1 MKNLSNLTRWS
12 GLASML
18 GGVLFAIGIPLH
30 PLRHGQAVN
39 ESPYTVIHV
48 LIAVGLVLVLFG
60 LVGLYARQ
68 LKELGK
74 LGLYGFILAFIGN
87 VWTYGLIITEG
98 FMWPAVGLY
107 DPVAVHNFGLNA
119 VGARGSSLLL
129 IFFVGLA
136 FFAVG
141 YTLFSLATM
150 RAGVL
155 PRWGGLLLAI
165 GALLYVVG
173 GFSLPVFGSESAMV
187 TIIETAGALPFSLG
201 FIWLGYALW
210 TGADLSDNE
219 QVTVR

>member
-1 MKNLSNLTRWS
+1 MKNLSNLTRLS

-18 GGVLFAIGIPLH
+18 GGVLFAIGIAIH

-39 ESPYTVIHV
+39 ESPYSAIHV
-48 LIAVGLVLVLFG
+48 LIAVGLMLVLFG

-68 LKELGK
+68 LEQLGK
-74 LGLYGFILAFIGN
+74 PGLCGFILAFIGN

-107 DPVAVHNFGLNA
+107 DPAAVHNFGPNG
-119 VGARGSSLLL
+119 VGAWGSSLLL

-141 YTLFSLATM
+141 YTLFGLVTM

-155 PRWGGLLLAI
+155 PRWGRIATRDRCITLRRRRFFVAGFWSGVGHGDDHRNDRRLTLQPGLHL
-165 GALLYVVG
+165 VG
-173 GFSLPVFGSESAMV
+173 PRPVDRRRPVG
-187 TIIETAGALPFSLG
+187 
-201 FIWLGYALW
+201 
-210 TGADLSDNE
+210 
-219 QVTVR
+219 